1 MNLCNEDECA
11 RQSIGV
17 TLLLHSSTQNIYNI
31 TLTVQG
37 SENFNI
43 KQSYV
48 IVCNHQ
54 TNFDLL
60 AMAEILPKRCVPL
73 TKKEL
78 LYWGPLGFSGWLC
91 SLVFIDR
98 KKQHQAKDTLE
109 QLSERM
115 QHEKLRIWVY
125 PEGTRNREDTMLP
138 FKRGAFHL
146 AIKAQVPIVPV
157 VISSY
162 RDFYSLED
170 KRFDPGN
177 LTIRILP
184 KIETQGLDLQDISGL
199 VERTRN
205 LMQDTFNDI
214 SGKIVQKM
222 RVMSSRDHGR
232 FRKNSGHDEKSI
244 LEKMLTVR
252 GRIPCPFKSN
262 ITKYGLFDH
271 IPAIQDVGYG
281 QTVEVEKYN
290 YILNECRMH
299 YSQVFEVKE

>member
-1 MNLCNEDECA
+1 LLCSCI
-11 RQSIGV
+11 RP
-17 TLLLHSSTQNIYNI
+17 LKYIYNI

-78 LYWGPLGFSGWLC
+78 LYWGPVGFSGWLC

-109 QLSERM
+109 KLSERM

-170 KRFDPGN
+170 KRFDP
-177 LTIRILP
+177 
-184 KIETQGLDLQDISGL
+184 E
-199 VERTRN
+199 
-205 LMQDTFNDI
+205 
-214 SGKIVQKM
+214 
-222 RVMSSRDHGR
+222 
-232 FRKNSGHDEKSI
+232 SI

-281 QTVEVEKYN
+281 SLQKAGLRLTML
-290 YILNECRMH
+290 IITARQSWQLNVVSDMELYLKVLSTIPRRYH
-299 YSQVFEVKE
+299 TRLHSDLGNTDKPQVASTTLRKLTTDPQCQRPNDSK

>member
-1 MNLCNEDECA
+1 MD
-11 RQSIGV
+11 
-17 TLLLHSSTQNIYNI
+17 LLLLTFILFVIFLLYQWSMTFRFFCKLAFISCWVLFLSATISPWVAVFIGQRVENFKLLCFLIRPLKYIYNI
-31 TLTVQG
+31 TFTVQG
-37 SENFNI
+37 SENLNI

-60 AMAEILPKRCVPL
+60 AMAEILPERCVPI

-91 SLVFIDR
+91 NLVFIDR
-98 KKQHQAKDTLE
+98 KKQHQARDILGH
-109 QLSERM
+109 LAERI

-146 AIKAQVPIVPV
+146 AIKAQVPIVPI

-162 RDFYSLED
+162 NDFYSFKN

-177 LTIRILP
+177 ITIQILP
-184 KIETQGLDLQDISGL
+184 KIQTQGLDLQDISGL
-199 VERTRN
+199 VESTRR

-214 SGKIVQKM
+214 SGKIVQRKM
-222 RVMSSRDHGR
+222 RD
-232 FRKNSGHDEKSI
+232 
-244 LEKMLTVR
+244 
-252 GRIPCPFKSN
+252 
-262 ITKYGLFDH
+262 
-271 IPAIQDVGYG
+271 
-281 QTVEVEKYN
+281 
-290 YILNECRMH
+290 NEC
-299 YSQVFEVKE
+299 S